1 MTSLTSQGDICH
13 GIDAATNDGSYMMD
27 SGLLIYNV
35 PVKSRTAF
43 ADTVRLI
50 RFAAILWIAYLIFL
64 AIISRSFPVSQRTY
78 PIYYVALA
86 GVAVLCLILSY
97 WDWIQER
104 LREGFIPLIVAII
117 TILPV
122 VLSNIMSR
130 LPLPFPGP
138 LGPRFTA
145 PESLVLVI
153 FPFLFVALMLV
164 AWRYKWHYVLLVILG
179 IAGLNFGMIWSFTEP
194 GSPAFIGG
202 LTVALIQTII
212 FLAVG
217 FSISYLMSRL
227 NKQQESL
234 AEANTRL
241 THHASTLEHL
251 ATSRERNR
259 VAREL
264 HDTLAHT
271 LSGLSVQLEAVK
283 AYWDI
288 DPQKARSTLEGS
300 LQAAH
305 SGLGETRRALEALRA
320 SPLDDLGLSLAIRTM
335 AEDAA
340 ARANLALNVSI
351 ADTLPSLS
359 PDVQQC
365 IYRVGQEAV
374 TNVTKHAKAKTL
386 SVNLDATEETV
397 TLTVHDDGVGFDA
410 EKKGKAIDYGLKG
423 MQERAQ
429 LAGGE
434 LTVTSRPGEGTTVK
448 LVVSRDRQ
456 V

>member
-1 MTSLTSQGDICH
+1 MISLTGQSDICH
-13 GIDAATNDGSYMMD
+13 GTNAASSDGSYMMD
-27 SGLLIYNV
+27 PELLIYNV
-35 PVKSRTAF
+35 RVKSRTAF
-43 ADTVRLI
+43 ADAVRLI

-64 AIISRSFPVSQRTY
+64 AIISRSFPVSQRMY
-78 PIYYVALA
+78 PMYYVALA
-86 GVAVLCLILSY
+86 GVAVVCLILSY

-104 LREGFIPLIVAII
+104 LREAFIPLIVAII

-130 LPLPFPGP
+130 LPIPVPGP
-138 LGPRFTA
+138 LGPRFAA

-164 AWRYKWHYVLLVILG
+164 AWRYKWQYVLLVILG

-194 GSPAFIGG
+194 GSPPFIGG

-217 FSISYLMSRL
+217 FPISYLMNRL

-234 AEANTRL
+234 AKANTRL

-320 SPLDDLGLSLAIRTM
+320 SPLDDLGLSLAVRTM
-335 AEDAA
+335 VEDAA
-340 ARANLALNVSI
+340 ERANLALNLSI
-351 ADTLPSLS
+351 ADRLPSLS
-359 PDVQQC
+359 PDVEQC

-386 SVNLDATEETV
+386 TV
-397 TLTVHDDGVGFDA
+397 KLEPTGEKATLTVRDDGVGFDVP
-410 EKKGKAIDYGLKG
+410 KQQKANGYGLKG

-434 LTVTSRPGEGTTVK
+434 LTVTSKPGEGTTVM
-448 LVVSRDRQ
+448 LVV
-456 V
+456 